1 MKGIGIIIKGAYMKK
16 IFFIF
21 LLFFLGFESVYA
33 SSLYRQKYVL
43 DDYTADTKVGY
54 SVRKLRASYTGNC
67 MRVRRAS
74 DNTEQDIGFVNNV
87 LDTASLATFA
97 AATDAYV
104 TTWYDQTGNGSNM
117 TQASSNAQPQIVAS
131 GVVITQNNKP
141 SVYFDG
147 TNDRLIVSN
156 VALNTYITN
165 FVVSR
170 NITGNQFFIEHGQNV
185 NTIDG
190 YYLYGSGVAGIYATR
205 RNSGNHAFTNPT
217 GFGNDMCQVSSIYN
231 GSLIIKKNLVALS
244 TSVNLSLLPATAR
257 SNSSVTKNLYLG
269 GRDASSALNS
279 NVYVS
284 ELIIFNTALADID
297 INDLSN
303 NQMKYYTIS
312 Q

>member
-1 MKGIGIIIKGAYMKK
+1 MKGIGIIIKGADMKK
-16 IFFIF
+16 LFFIF

-33 SSLYRQKYVL
+33 GSLYRQKYVL
-43 DDYTADTKVGY
+43 DDYTADTKVEY

-74 DNTEQDIGFVNNV
+74 DNTELDIGFVNNV

-104 TTWYDQTGNGSNM
+104 TTWYDQTGNGANM
-117 TQASSNAQPQIVAS
+117 TQASSNAQPQIVAA

-147 TNDRLIVSN
+147 TNDRLIASN

-190 YYLYGSGVAGIYATR
+190 YYLYGSGVGGIYLVR

-217 GFGNDMCQVSSIYN
+217 GFGNDMCQIYSIYN
-231 GSLIIKKNLVALS
+231 GSLIIKKNLVTLS
-244 TSVNLSLLPATAR
+244 TSATGTAR

-312 Q
+312 